1 MAFTFASASSR
12 EASKSLSWENCALAS
27 ASNEI
32 SVTRKRLKWAVTLVS
47 WDTMALVIGSTTEFD
62 EGVMSPIRTRS
73 AGEPNARAR
82 GE

>member
-1 MAFTFASASSR
+1 M
-12 EASKSLSWENCALAS
+12 
-27 ASNEI
+27 
-32 SVTRKRLKWAVTLVS
+32 TRKRLKWAVTLVS
-47 WDTMALVIGSTTEFD
+47 RDTMALVVGSTTEFD